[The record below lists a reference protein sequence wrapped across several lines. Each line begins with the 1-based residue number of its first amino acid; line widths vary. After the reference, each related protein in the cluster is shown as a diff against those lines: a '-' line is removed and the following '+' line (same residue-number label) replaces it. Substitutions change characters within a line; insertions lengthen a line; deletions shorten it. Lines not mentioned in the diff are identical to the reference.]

1 MPARTRQPEPR
12 IEVITDDAFWGRAP
26 ETLVER
32 AVEAALA
39 AERVSGHPRVTVF
52 LTGDKTLRD
61 LNHRF
66 NGVDEVTDVL
76 SFNETPGVLA
86 GGNETPGVLAGG
98 NETPGVLAG
107 GNETPG
113 VLAGGNETPGVLAGR
128 PNLAHTEQGEEPQI
142 TFPDLP
148 GEDARLGDIVISLP
162 QVERQAGAAGQSVEH
177 ELAMLAVHGLLHLL
191 GYDHADPAEERV
203 MFGKTDQILASVF
216 NNGASPQVA
225 QVGVGAKTRA
235 RPVRRKSAVPSE
247 SASDLT
253 KSTPAVPARGRAL
266 KARAGSQPE

>member
-76 SFNETPGVLA
+76 SF
-86 GGNETPGVLAGG
+86 
-98 NETPGVLAG
+98 
-107 GNETPG
+107 NETPG

>member
-76 SFNETPGVLA
+76 SV
-86 GGNETPGVLAGG
+86 
-98 NETPGVLAG
+98 
-107 GNETPG
+107 NETPG

>member
-12 IEVITDDAFWGRAP
+12 IEVITDDAFLGRAP

-86 GGNETPGVLAGG
+86 GGNETPGVLAGR
-98 NETPGVLAG
+98 PGLA
-107 GNETPG
+107 
-113 VLAGGNETPGVLAGR
+113 R
-128 PNLAHTEQGEEPQI
+128 TEQGEGPQI
-142 TFPDLP
+142 TFPELS